1 MEPSPVLH
9 IRNLPPDVDQEEV
22 FSLAERFGGVRNCLL
37 MRVKN
42 QALLEMNDVGVAT
55 AMVASYTASPP
66 ILRGKTIY
74 VQYSKHKELRKQG
87 VSVYTRISLFT
98 AHFAHTMSSYSGIP
112 STTCTIEY
120 VHTDLPSQ
128 CVCMYAY
135 LYICVYVI
143 VNL

>member
-9 IRNLPPDVDQEEV
+9 IRNLPPDVDQDDV

-66 ILRGKTIY
+66 ILR
-74 VQYSKHKELRKQG
+74 
-87 VSVYTRISLFT
+87 SVRVTSSHLY
-98 AHFAHTMSSYSGIP
+98 AHTHISG
-112 STTCTIEY
+112 
-120 VHTDLPSQ
+120 VWGLW
-128 CVCMYAY
+128 
-135 LYICVYVI
+135 
-143 VNL
+143 